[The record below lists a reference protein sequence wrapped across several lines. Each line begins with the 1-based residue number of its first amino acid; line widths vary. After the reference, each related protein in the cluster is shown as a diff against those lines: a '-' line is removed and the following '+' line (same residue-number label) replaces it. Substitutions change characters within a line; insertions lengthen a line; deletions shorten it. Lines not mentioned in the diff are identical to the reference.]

1 MNLTEQHLKDLEAF
15 LLEIPA
21 KFANPILQFLGKI
34 QQEQS
39 TPAEAPVVELATEQ
53 N

>member
-1 MNLTEQHLKDLEAF
+1 MINLNEQQIKELEAY

-34 QQEQS
+34 AQEQN
-39 TPAEAPVVELATEQ
+39 PPKED
-53 N
+53 

>member
-1 MNLTEQHLKDLEAF
+1 MINLSETNIKELEAY

-34 QQEQS
+34 AQEQN
-39 TPAEAPVVELATEQ
+39 PQVEEAKVD
-53 N
+53 

>member
-1 MNLTEQHLKDLEAF
+1 MINLNEQQIKELEAY

-34 QQEQS
+34 AQEQN
-39 TPAEAPVVELATEQ
+39 APKED
-53 N
+53 